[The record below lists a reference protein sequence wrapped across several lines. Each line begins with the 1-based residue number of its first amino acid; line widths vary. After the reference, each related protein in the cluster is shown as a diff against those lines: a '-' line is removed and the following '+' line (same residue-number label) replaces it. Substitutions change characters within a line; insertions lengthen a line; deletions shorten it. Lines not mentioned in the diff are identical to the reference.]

1 MHITVFTPTY
11 NRANLLLET
20 YISLCRQ
27 TSKNFTWIVID
38 DGSTDD
44 TKERIEIWKAENIIN
59 IVYFF
64 QSNQGKHIAF
74 NKAISLAEGELCICL
89 DSDELLVP
97 KAIEYIIEFWC
108 SNNKILYAG
117 IIASKANKKGDL
129 IGSSLPHGKKTSVYN
144 LYNLLGVDGDK
155 VMVFKTDIVQRYSF
169 PKISGEKFVTEA
181 YLYDKIDRNNDWI
194 TMDEVLCVTDYH
206 PDGYTA
212 NTAKILFDNPK
223 GYAEFYKNRIYIE
236 HTLKKQYLST
246 VRYINCCFIAKE
258 KKIIKNS
265 PKRILAIVAFPAAI
279 LLFLCKTYKNKKGE
293 GANVA

>member
-11 NRANLLLET
+11 NRATLLSET
-20 YISLCRQ
+20 YKSLCMQ
-27 TSKNFTWIVID
+27 SSKNFTWIVID
-38 DGSTDD
+38 DGSTDE
-44 TKERIEIWKAENIIN
+44 TKAKIEKWKGENFIN

-64 QSNQGKHIAF
+64 QANQGKHIAF

-97 KAIEYIIEFWC
+97 KAIEYITEFWL
-108 SNNKILYAG
+108 SNNKSLYAG
-117 IIASKANKKGDL
+117 IIASKANKNGEL
-129 IGSSLPHGKKTSVYN
+129 IGSTLPHEKKTSVYN
-144 LYNLLGVDGDK
+144 LYNRLGVEGDK
-155 VMVFKTDIVQRYSF
+155 IMVFNTDIVQKYSF

-181 YLYDKIDRNNDWI
+181 YLYDKIDQNNVWI
-194 TMDEVLCVTDYH
+194 TMDKVLCITDYY

-212 NTAKILFDNPK
+212 NASKILFENPK
-223 GYAEFYKNRIYIE
+223 GFAEYYKNRIGIE
-236 HTLKKQYLST
+236 HTLQKQYLST

-279 LLFLCKTYKNKKGE
+279 LFFLYKTYNIQEKRSS
-293 GANVA
+293 